1 MDGTRAEELVERYAD
16 AILRIGYTWLGDM
29 DDAKDICQTVLIK
42 LVEEGRRFPDLGQER
57 AWVVRLS
64 VNACKNWKK
73 SAWFRRRAPLEEGL
87 HLAAEVPE
95 PEDGALLALEAR
107 RPAPRRQIPLRRV
120 AALAACAGLVLGLM
134 NYRAVAAG
142 VGELCRYFAGIG
154 ATADDK
160 AELWVL
166 EEPVT
171 WTEGDWTYEADA
183 TLRSGVLELELT
195 MSSRLPADQL
205 PSPVELRLGLSA
217 DGEPLH
223 NAVHTITPYS
233 VADAGEGS
241 GYPRYRLEQGYQT
254 TASTRLRCTMAA
266 PPPEDCA
273 LHVSGLGVQGGVFSL
288 RLVPAETPST
298 VQKTWTLPQ
307 GDMTIWVAEDGSAIS
322 ASFDSTEWWGW
333 PFDISFI
340 GASGERYPCH
350 DITGA
355 YELDGTERFEAI
367 KPEGMEEPVDAVCIG
382 GVAVERIQDAGGRAD
397 HLYESLD
404 WVIELP

>member
-266 PPPEDCA
+266 PPLEDCA

-288 RLVPAETPST
+288 RLVPAETPPT